1 MFVRY
6 IQVIRK
12 FMKYRGEDPLE
23 TQFLND
29 DAISSDMYLWR
40 YLDLH
45 KFLSFVSKKSLFFT
59 RLDKFEDK
67 REGITTKHL
76 YFRRIK
82 SVIENDPIFDSLRQM
97 ITVDV
102 LGSRMNIISK
112 DLETIQRF
120 NFANCWLL
128 SRDNFE
134 SAAMWNLYSNP
145 NSVAIK
151 IPYKNFKELLLENGF
166 DNNGFGRRIICSP
179 VNYKD
184 FQNTNHIFNPDQE
197 EIEDSVFQKDVSFE
211 HEKEFRMILREEP
224 TDIPPL
230 EYHENINNEHIAKIH
245 KSTYDYPGI
254 SLELKNFEKYP
265 FQVVH
270 HPKSQD
276 WAKTNIEAIIKQ
288 FNVPFSVSNSKLELK

>member
-1 MFVRY
+1 
-6 IQVIRK
+6 
-12 FMKYRGEDPLE
+12 MKYRDEDPLE
-23 TQFLND
+23 IQFLND
-29 DAISSDMYLWR
+29 DLITSDMYLWR

-82 SVIENDPIFDSLRQM
+82 NVIENDPIFDSLREM

-112 DLETIQRF
+112 ELETIQRF

-134 SAAMWNLYSNP
+134 SAAMWSLYSNP

-151 IPYKNFKELLLENGF
+151 IPYKNFKKLLLENGF
-166 DNNGFGRRIICSP
+166 DNDGFGRRIICSS

-224 TDIPPL
+224 TDIPPI
-230 EYHENINNEHIAKIH
+230 EYHENSNNEHMDKIH
-245 KSTYDYPGI
+245 KSIYDYPGI

-288 FNVPFSVSNSKLELK
+288 FNIPFSISNSKLELK

>member
-1 MFVRY
+1 
-6 IQVIRK
+6 
-12 FMKYRGEDPLE
+12 MKYRENDPLKI
-23 TQFLND
+23 QFVSD
-29 DAISSDMYLWR
+29 EAIPLDMYLWR

-45 KFLSFVSKKSLFFT
+45 KFLSFIANRSLFFT

-76 YFRRIK
+76 YFKRIK
-82 SVIENDPIFDSLRQM
+82 SVIENDPIFDGLRQM

-102 LGSRMNIISK
+102 LGSKMNDITK
-112 DLETIQRF
+112 ELETIQRF

-151 IPYKNFKELLLENGF
+151 IPYQKFKELLLKNGF
-166 DNNGFGRRIICSP
+166 ERDGFGRQVICSP

-184 FQNTNHIFNPDQE
+184 FQNTNHVFNPGQKE
-197 EIEDSVFQKDVSFE
+197 VEDSVFQKDVSFE

-224 TDIPPL
+224 TEIPPV
-230 EYHENINNEHIAKIH
+230 EYHENVNNEHMEEIH
-245 KSTYDYPGI
+245 NSTYDYPGI
-254 SLELKNFEKYP
+254 SLELQNFAEYP

-276 WAKTNIEAIIKQ
+276 WAKTNIEAIIKK
-288 FNVPFSVSNSKLELK
+288 FDVPFSVSNSKLELK